1 MTPHYN
7 GEILLSKIAV
17 DQNPTFFGYPFTGM
31 TVPKKAGNPTY
42 PQRVPDPIVNIY
54 VYDNTGALVNTATN
68 YPLNTIYYAKK
79 SEIRITITP
88 SILSALNVAA
98 ITTNYPILVMTTS
111 TIIGCDYEL
120 SFYAPGSAIYNDYL
134 SVCNQSLPSGGKPI
148 SRKMGWL

>member
-1 MTPHYN
+1 M
-7 GEILLSKIAV
+7 
-17 DQNPTFFGYPFTGM
+17 
-31 TVPKKAGNPTY
+31 
-42 PQRVPDPIVNIY
+42 
-54 VYDNTGALVNTATN
+54 
-68 YPLNTIYYAKK
+68 KK